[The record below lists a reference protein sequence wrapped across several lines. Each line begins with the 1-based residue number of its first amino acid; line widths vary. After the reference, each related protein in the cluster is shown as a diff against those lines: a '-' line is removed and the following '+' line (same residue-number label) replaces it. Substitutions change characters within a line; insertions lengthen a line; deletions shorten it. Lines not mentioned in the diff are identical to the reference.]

1 VFETSVNVLALRPN
15 RILKFWPMPLI
26 TAVVLGVVFMLPAA
40 AESIMLNVKLRQ
52 QETMLAD
59 VQMLNKEDEESE
71 IRIDDHRKLT
81 FLSQITDDGLIYIA
95 VKVYERQGQHMN
107 LVAEPSILTENQR
120 PAVIKLDDL
129 SITLEPNL

>member
-1 VFETSVNVLALRPN
+1 
-15 RILKFWPMPLI
+15 MPLI
-26 TAVVLGVVFMLPAA
+26 TAIILGVVFMFPAA
-40 AESIMLNVKLRQ
+40 AENIMLNVMLREQ
-52 QETMLAD
+52 GSMLAD

-71 IRIDDHRKLT
+71 IRIDDQRKLT
-81 FLSQITDDGLIYIA
+81 FLSQVTDDGLIYIA

-129 SITLEPNL
+129 SITLEPSL